1 MSNITEGGQVDVSD
15 QFTGLM
21 KFALDHGIELIR
33 DKGALF
39 PFTVSV
45 VKGQLSIT
53 AIPLAPV
60 EAVESA
66 KRLVAGLASDTEAY
80 AIVYIGDV
88 LLSGQPYHAVVVEG
102 AERGL
107 PHGFRI
113 GQPFEAKGSPPKL
126 ELIGEAV
133 HLGLCEQ
140 LISQSVRGYQ

>member
-33 DKGALF
+33 DKGALL

-45 VKGQLSIT
+45 EKGQLTIT

-80 AIVYIGDV
+80 AIAYIGDV
-88 LLSGQPYHAVVVEG
+88 LLSGQPYQAVVVEG

-113 GQPFEAKGSPPKL
+113 GQPFEAKGPPPKL

-133 HLGLCEQ
+133 NLGLCEQ
-140 LISQSVRGYQ
+140 LISRSVRGYK

>member
-33 DKGALF
+33 DKGALL

-45 VKGQLSIT
+45 EKGQLTIT
-53 AIPLAPV
+53 AIPLASV

-88 LLSGQPYHAVVVEG
+88 LLSGQPYQTVVVEG

-133 HLGLCEQ
+133 NLGLCEQ

>member
-60 EAVESA
+60 EAVETA
-66 KRLVAGLASDTEAY
+66 KKLVDGLECDTEHY

-88 LLSGQPYHAVVVEG
+88 LLSGQPYQAVVAEG

-113 GQPFEAKGSPPKL
+113 GQPLEAKGSPPKL

-133 HLGLCEQ
+133 NLGLCEQ
-140 LISQSVRGYQ
+140 LISQSVRGHQ

>member
-45 VKGQLSIT
+45 VKGQLTIT

-66 KRLVAGLASDTEAY
+66 KRLVAGQASDTEAY

-88 LLSGQPYHAVVVEG
+88 LLSGQPYQAVVVEG

-133 HLGLCEQ
+133 NLGLCEQ